1 MTRNAAQTQQRLID
15 TAAEMIAEQGIAGL
29 RVDELAKRARV
40 NKRMIYHYFGS
51 KHGLWLQVL
60 SQYGEHLCVAAAEL
74 SDKSRDFL
82 RTELAVNS
90 QRLKSH
96 KNTSITTLALRR
108 AAKVVLRRFLDGP
121 EVVSVLEDADWRNL
135 YLTLCR
141 LAFSKSSTAR
151 IIEVSKDLPTPDS
164 KQRSALLNTKPRYQ
178 LRPRFRSEI

>member
-96 KNTSITTLALRR
+96 ENTSITTLALRR

-141 LAFSKSSTAR
+141 LAFNKSR
-151 IIEVSKDLPTPDS
+151 IAVVTEVSKDLPTPDS
-164 KQRSALLNTKPRYQ
+164 KQRPALLNAKPRYQ